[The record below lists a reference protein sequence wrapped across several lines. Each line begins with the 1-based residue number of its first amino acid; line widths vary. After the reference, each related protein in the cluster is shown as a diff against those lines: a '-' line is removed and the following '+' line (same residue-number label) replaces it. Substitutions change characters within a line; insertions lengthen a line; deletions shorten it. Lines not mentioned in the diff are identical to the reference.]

1 MHQRSALLLLLPS
14 LACAPRIR
22 AQQIGTAAVDG
33 LLADVGQCN
42 TTASFERSIA
52 AGTPVAHLPQVT
64 RGAWESESTCWR
76 AVTTKVTTIP
86 TTGLSAEQRLTLSV
100 VRWEAGMQ
108 QDRAP
113 HWWVDFSSI
122 TPYASPIGYLART
135 IAAFPLRAPVD
146 TVVPLRLLHEM
157 PALIDSIRA
166 GIEQRAS
173 RGIRLSKAALP
184 ASVTL
189 LRAFAAPGATNP
201 FAVAPARAAALDDAT
216 RAAFIASAAHI
227 VSNSITPA
235 VDRLVTLLSGD
246 YAAQAPDRVGLSQ
259 YPGGAAY
266 YAWLVRWHTT
276 LNSTPEAVHAIG
288 VAEVARIDSEMATVR
303 AHVGFQG
310 TKAQFHAQLASDSRL
325 FAKTPDEVGARLMMY
340 ANRLAPLLDRAFSTW
355 PRARGDVRRL
365 PPALEPSM
373 TFGYYQEP
381 TVADSMGHYLYNGTK
396 LSERTLLTAAP
407 LIAHELWPG
416 HHFQIGLMRE
426 NTDLPAYR
434 KGYYTAYG
442 EGWGDYASIVAG
454 ELGLYAD
461 PMDHYGR
468 LAMDMFLSCRLVV
481 DTGMNALGWS
491 RERAMAYMRD
501 HELESDTQIASES
514 LRYSTDIPGQAL
526 AYKMGS
532 NEFMRLRTRAQ
543 KALGNAYDIRA
554 YHDQVL
560 RSGMLPMT
568 VLGEKIDAW
577 IATARASRPSR

>member
-1 MHQRSALLLLLPS
+1 MPMRQRLAVVLLLSSFVAVRPLNG
-14 LACAPRIR
+14 
-22 AQQIGTAAVDG
+22 QQLGAAAVDD
-33 LLADVGQCN
+33 LLTAVGRCS

-52 AGTPVAHLPQVT
+52 AGNPVAHLPQVS
-64 RGAWESESTCWR
+64 RGAWAAESECWR
-76 AVTTKVTTIP
+76 AVALQAARIP
-86 TTGLSAEQRLTLSV
+86 ATGLSAEQQLTVSV
-100 VRWEAGMQ
+100 VRWEAGLQ

-135 IAAFPLRAPVD
+135 IAAFPVRAAAD
-146 TVVPLRLLHEM
+146 TIVPLRLLREM
-157 PALIDSIRA
+157 PALLDSIRV
-166 GIEQRAS
+166 GLEQRAA
-173 RGIRLSKAALP
+173 RGIRLSNAALP
-184 ASVTL
+184 ASVAL
-189 LRAFAAPGATNP
+189 LRGFAAAGVANP
-201 FAVAPARAAALDDAT
+201 FAIAPERAAALESAT
-216 RAAFIASAAHI
+216 RTAFLASGAQI
-227 VSNSITPA
+227 VSDGIIPA

-246 YAAQAPDRVGLSQ
+246 YATQAPDRVGVSQ
-259 YPGGAAY
+259 YAGGAAY

-276 LNSTPEAVHAIG
+276 LNTTPEAVHKIG
-288 VAEVARIDSEMATVR
+288 LAEVARIDSAMAAVR
-303 AHVGFQG
+303 AMVGFGG
-310 TKAQFHAQLASDSRL
+310 TKAQFHAQLAKDTRY
-325 FAKTPDEVGARLMMY
+325 FATTPDEVGARLMRY
-340 ANRLAPLLDRAFSTW
+340 ANRLEPLLDRAFSTR

-365 PPALEPSM
+365 PAALEPSM

-426 NTDLPAYR
+426 NTELPAYR

-461 PMDHYGR
+461 PMDQYGR

-481 DTGMNALGWS
+481 DTGMNALGWT

-501 HELESDTQIASES
+501 HVLESDTQIGSES
-514 LRYSTDIPGQAL
+514 LRYGTDIPGQAL

-532 NEFMRLRTRAQ
+532 NEFVRLRTRAQ
-543 KALGNAYDIRA
+543 KALGSRYDVRD

-568 VLGEKIDAW
+568 VLGEKIEAW
-577 IATARASRPSR
+577 IGARR